1 MSLKIEW
8 VELDGSNVK
17 RAAYHEDTQ
26 TVCVEFHSGGLY
38 TYLGPNHEVYMGL
51 VHANSVGQYLHRVL
65 KAFPYTRWDNENDL
79 ADYLN
84 VSKSVQSKK

>member
-1 MSLKIEW
+1 MNAAIDW
-8 VELDGSNVK
+8 VELDSSNIK

-38 TYLGPNHEVYMGL
+38 TYLGPPMEVYMGL

-65 KAFPYTRWDNENDL
+65 KAFPYTRWESETDL
-79 ADYLN
+79 TDYLN
-84 VSKSVQSKK
+84 TAKSVQSK